1 MKWANCFE
9 HGSSTAKL
17 YIHWTTYIWGWQGFN
32 SDNSGKFVRL
42 KTGLINF
49 PVNAVPISAV
59 QKCISTLKKA
69 FPNHETSWSKLV
81 LGSYSLRQ
89 ASASGSKRIATW
101 SEWRLKIEARIM
113 ALLDVVSMCHPRDK
127 YTAWLNRL
135 RHFPKQKIQLL
146 PTALYITE
154 KHFAFGLWLLKTK
167 RTVLCSCS

>member
-1 MKWANCFE
+1 MKWANCFG

-17 YIHWTTYIWGWQGFN
+17 YIHWTTYIWVWQGFN
-32 SDNSGKFVRL
+32 SDNFGKYVRL

-69 FPNHETSWSKLV
+69 FPNHEMSWSKLV

-127 YTAWLNRL
+127 YTYSMA
-135 RHFPKQKIQLL
+135 KQIM
-146 PTALYITE
+146 
-154 KHFAFGLWLLKTK
+154 AFSKAENPSPSNSTVCNIKAFCFWSLTTK
-167 RTVLCSCS
+167 NQKYCSV